1 MMSDM
6 DTILKKILND
16 RDIFYHE
23 KEIFTKSEWN
33 LLREKFIN
41 KNLEEFKNIKNIIQG
56 KINEYNQKINQA
68 TNNKE
73 KEKFQRAKKLCQS
86 LINAIPEFDKSGKL
100 VKHGKP
106 NLLNTLFEY
115 LDSFGLVKSNLPS
128 SSAMDDYGKVIERY
142 DISIVE
148 QYFLDKISRENN
160 LHTKNALKKLL
171 EYVKELYQSNQSPL
185 EIAYFIRKLNSL
197 TTLWEVLN
205 G

>member
-1 MMSDM
+1 MISDM
-6 DTILKKILND
+6 DKVFRRILND
-16 RDIFYHE
+16 EDIFWTQ
-23 KEIFTKSEWN
+23 KEIFNKEEWLSLKEKFRN
-33 LLREKFIN
+33 GNMDEFEKVIQEKIKDYDQKITQTNNNKEREKF
-41 KNLEEFKNIKNIIQG
+41 
-56 KINEYNQKINQA
+56 QK
-68 TNNKE
+68 
-73 KEKFQRAKKLCQS
+73 AKTLCQS
-86 LINAIPEFDKSGKL
+86 LIKAISN
-100 VKHGKP
+100 KP
-106 NLLNTLFEY
+106 NLLNNLFEY

-128 SSAMDDYGKVIERY
+128 PSSMDDYGKVIERY

>member
-33 LLREKFIN
+33 WLREKFIN
-41 KNLEEFKNIKNIIQG
+41 KNLEEYKNIIQG

-86 LINAIPEFDKSGKL
+86 LINAIPESDKS
-100 VKHGKP
+100 GKP

-128 SSAMDDYGKVIERY
+128 PSSMDDYGKVIERY

-148 QYFLDKISRENN
+148 QYFLDKISREDN

-197 TTLWEVLN
+197 TTLWEVLDE
-205 G
+205 

>member
-1 MMSDM
+1 M

-33 LLREKFIN
+33 WLREKFIN
-41 KNLEEFKNIKNIIQG
+41 KNLEEYKNIIQG

-73 KEKFQRAKKLCQS
+73 KFQRAKKLCQS
-86 LINAIPEFDKSGKL
+86 LINAIPESDKS
-100 VKHGKP
+100 GKP

-128 SSAMDDYGKVIERY
+128 PSSMDDYGKVIERY

-148 QYFLDKISRENN
+148 QYFLDKISKEDN

-197 TTLWEVLN
+197 TTLWEVLDE
-205 G
+205 

>member
-1 MMSDM
+1 M

-23 KEIFTKSEWN
+23 EEIFTKSEWN
-33 LLREKFIN
+33 WLREKFIN
-41 KNLEEFKNIKNIIQG
+41 KNLEEYKNIFQG
-56 KINEYNQKINQA
+56 KIDEYNQKINQA
-68 TNNKE
+68 TNN

-100 VKHGKP
+100 VKPGKP

-128 SSAMDDYGKVIERY
+128 SSAIDDYGKVIERY
-142 DISIVE
+142 DIGTVT
-148 QYFLDKISRENN
+148 QFFLDKIEKESD
-160 LHTKNALKKLL
+160 KYKKKALKKLL

-197 TTLWEVLN
+197 TTLWEVLDE
-205 G
+205 

>member
-6 DTILKKILND
+6 DKVFRRILND
-16 RDIFYHE
+16 KDIFYPQ
-23 KEIFTKSEWN
+23 KEIFNKEEWLSLKEKFRN
-33 LLREKFIN
+33 GKMDEFEEVIREK
-41 KNLEEFKNIKNIIQG
+41 IID
-56 KINEYNQKINQA
+56 YDQKINQA
-68 TNNKE
+68 NNNKE
-73 KEKFQRAKKLCQS
+73 KEKLQKEQTYCKS
-86 LINAIPEFDKSGKL
+86 LINAMND
-100 VKHGKP
+100 KP

-128 SSAMDDYGKVIERY
+128 PTTMDDYGKVIERY

-148 QYFLDKISRENN
+148 HYFLDKINRENN
-160 LHTKNALKKLL
+160 MHTKNALKKLL

-205 G
+205 E

>member
-6 DTILKKILND
+6 DKVFRRILND
-16 RDIFYHE
+16 KDIFYPQ
-23 KEIFTKSEWN
+23 KEIFNKEEWLSLKEKFRN
-33 LLREKFIN
+33 GKMDEFEKVIREK
-41 KNLEEFKNIKNIIQG
+41 IID
-56 KINEYNQKINQA
+56 YDQKINQA
-68 TNNKE
+68 NNNKE
-73 KEKFQRAKKLCQS
+73 KEKLQKAQTYCKS
-86 LINAIPEFDKSGKL
+86 LINAMND
-100 VKHGKP
+100 KP

-128 SSAMDDYGKVIERY
+128 PSAMDDYGKVIERY

-148 QYFLDKISRENN
+148 HYFLDKINRENN
-160 LHTKNALKKLL
+160 MHTKNALKKLL

-205 G
+205 E

>member
-33 LLREKFIN
+33 WLREKFIN
-41 KNLEEFKNIKNIIQG
+41 KNLEEYKNIIQG

-73 KEKFQRAKKLCQS
+73 KEKFQRAKKLCQN
-86 LINAIPEFDKSGKL
+86 LINAIPESDKS
-100 VKHGKP
+100 GKP
-106 NLLNTLFEY
+106 NLLNNLFEY

-128 SSAMDDYGKVIERY
+128 PSSMDDYGKVIERY

-148 QYFLDKISRENN
+148 QYFLDKISREDN

-171 EYVKELYQSNQSPL
+171 EYVKELYQTNQSPL

-205 G
+205 E